1 MRTHLVASLVVLML
15 PACIGEIADSG
26 DDPGSG
32 YGSGSGSGSD
42 PETPTARVTGAFDK
56 TAITTELAKTET
68 VTLML
73 TSENGFGGDV
83 TLVARVVDA
92 SDVEVPGVT
101 VTGPPSVTVAVGGM
115 ATAEYQIEVPMNAVG
130 ATVNGSLKVD
140 LASGGGSASVQ
151 TPLTIDAVY
160 SVDYA
165 AGTGATANKHMNAQV
180 ANLRVKQGAILR
192 FHNSDLIEHV
202 IYGGGA
208 FTNYHENTVSG
219 GAPGRTYDIPTI
231 NIAKGSSGRLGC
243 FNHTANTYSTYA
255 VE

>member
-1 MRTHLVASLVVLML
+1 MPTPRVA
-15 PACIGEIADSG
+15 
-26 DDPGSG
+26 
-32 YGSGSGSGSD
+32 
-42 PETPTARVTGAFDK
+42 GAFDK
-56 TAITTELAKTET
+56 TAITLELAKSET

-92 SDVEVPGVT
+92 SDIAVPGVT
-101 VTGPPSVTVAVGGM
+101 VTGPESATVADGGM
-115 ATAEYQIEVPMNAVG
+115 ATAEYKIEVSMNAVG
-130 ATVNGSLKVD
+130 ATVTGSLKVD
-140 LASGGGSASVQ
+140 LASGAGSATVQ
-151 TPLTIDAVY
+151 SPLTLDAVY
-160 SVDYA
+160 TVDYA
-165 AGTGATANKHMNAQV
+165 AGTGVTPDKHMNAQV

-192 FHNSDLIEHV
+192 FHNSDVIDHV
-202 IYGGGA
+202 TYGGGA

-243 FNHTANTYSTYA
+243 FNHTANTYSTYT